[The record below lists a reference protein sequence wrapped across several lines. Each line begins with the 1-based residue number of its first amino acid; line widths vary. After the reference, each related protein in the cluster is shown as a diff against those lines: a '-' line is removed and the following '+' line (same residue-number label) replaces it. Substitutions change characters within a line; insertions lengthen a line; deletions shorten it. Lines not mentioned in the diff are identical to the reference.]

1 MEEQITTTSPVKG
14 WVRPLLIM
22 IPYLII
28 VSIFQAIGYW
38 IVGLDPKDYLL
49 PRTSMQNFVI
59 SLFTLIGTIIV
70 ITLFRRGVDNES
82 FRSLGFYPKDLNKE
96 LITGLSLGALI
107 ITSGFGILILT
118 NEIQW
123 VGINLS
129 SSDFMLGFL
138 LFIAIALGEELLFRG
153 YILNNLMLS
162 MPRMV
167 ALLISAV
174 LFSLMHI
181 FNSDFTWFSFWDLTL
196 GGLLLGISYIYT
208 KSLWFPIA
216 QHFSW
221 NFFQGTIFGFNVSGN
236 VTYSLFAQSRT
247 TDNYWNGGK
256 FGFEGSVL
264 SIIFQLIAIIG
275 IWWYYNRKSNS
286 EIVREPVISITQ

>member
-1 MEEQITTTSPVKG
+1 MKEQITTSSSVKG
-14 WVRPLLIM
+14 WVRPLLIL

-28 VSIFQAIGYW
+28 GGIFQAIGFW

-59 SLFTLIGTIIV
+59 SLFTLIGTIVV
-70 ITLFRRGVDNES
+70 IALFRRGVDNDS
-82 FRSLGFYPKDLNKE
+82 FRSLGFYPKGCNKE
-96 LITGLSLGALI
+96 LIMGLSLGALI
-107 ITSGFGILILT
+107 ITSGFVILILM

-123 VGINLS
+123 VGINAN
-129 SSDFMLGFL
+129 SSDFMFGFL
-138 LFIAIALGEELLFRG
+138 FFVAIALTEELLVRG

-174 LFSLMHI
+174 IFSLMHI
-181 FNSDFTWFSFWDLTL
+181 FNADFTWISFWDILL
-196 GGLLLGISYIYT
+196 GGMLLGLSYIYT

-216 QHFSW
+216 LHFSW
-221 NFFQGTIFGFNVSGN
+221 NFFQGTIFGFNVSGH

-247 TDNYWNGGK
+247 ADSYWNGGK

-264 SIIFQLIAIIG
+264 SIIFQLIAIFG
-275 IWWYYNRKSNS
+275 IWWYFNRKSNRD
-286 EIVREPVISITQ
+286 IVGEPVIPFTQ